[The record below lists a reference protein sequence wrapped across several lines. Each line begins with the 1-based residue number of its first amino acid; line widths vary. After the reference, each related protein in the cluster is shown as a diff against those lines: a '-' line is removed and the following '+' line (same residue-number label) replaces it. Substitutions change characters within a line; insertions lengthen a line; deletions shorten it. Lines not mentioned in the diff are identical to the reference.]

1 MSAQLEDGYTRIANE
16 LLDNLVKLYLNGNE
30 WKIVH
35 CVMRQTWGWRKKAD
49 RISLTQFTEHTGLN
63 RSTVNKIVK
72 SLVAKQILVAKQQ
85 PSGNE
90 YQIQKDQSKWTS
102 CRIDTSCRFATT
114 PVAKQQPV
122 ATSSEVVA
130 IQQPTKE
137 IKENIQKK
145 AEDFVS
151 LLNWWNTKYKTSYRT
166 NPPNK
171 KYLEIFS
178 RWIENGGNIQ
188 DIKVAKVL
196 SEHNPRW
203 GKGIGID
210 SLLRSGKTKDADW
223 VEHFINFEGYEGEAK
238 KFQQEYLSSRNK
250 EV

>member
-1 MSAQLEDGYTRIANE
+1 MSAQLEDGYTRVANE
-16 LLDNLVKLYLNGNE
+16 IAEAMAKL
-30 WKIVH
+30 KISNYESRFLW
-35 CVMRQTWGWRKKAD
+35 CLFRKTYGYHKKED
-49 RISLTQFTEHTGLN
+49 FISLTQFEKMTGIASQHIA
-63 RSTVNKIVK
+63 RTKK
-72 SLVAKQILVAKQQ
+72 SLLARNIIYLKGKKIGFVKDVPRWVVPNQVVPNKVTGSTSLGSKSV
-85 PSGNE
+85 P
-90 YQIQKDQSKWTS
+90 IQ
-102 CRIDTSCRFATT
+102 
-114 PVAKQQPV
+114 VL
-122 ATSSEVVA
+122 
-130 IQQPTKE
+130 TKE
-137 IKENIQKK
+137 KKENIQKK
-145 AEDFVS
+145 TEDFVS
-151 LLNWWNTKYKTSYRT
+151 LLNWWNTKFKTSYRT